1 MFKGQENMNK
11 PKSDTL
17 KAYEAFYFAS
27 LNFTQGMLNH
37 ANSKEK
43 DIFGLPGDLEH
54 LAKKQTIKEEME
66 FVFGEL
72 AKVTGATT
80 IL

>member
-1 MFKGQENMNK
+1 MLRGQENMNK

-17 KAYEAFYFAS
+17 KAYEAFYFS
-27 LNFTQGMLNH
+27 TLSFTQGMLNH

-72 AKVTGATT
+72 AKEAGATT